1 MKGMVGIYLA
11 PDSALFETRMRVY
24 NRTDTR
30 RSFLWWENAAVP
42 VNENY
47 RIFFP
52 HDVSYVQF
60 HYRKDVTTYP
70 LASGLYNGIDM
81 QENNVDIRFH
91 SATRQPTSYF
101 CGETNEDFFGG
112 FDEKKKCGV
121 VHVADRFTSI
131 GKKMFTWA
139 YNQLSKSWENA
150 LTDNDGE
157 YAELMAGSYSS
168 NQPDFAWLEPY
179 ESKTFTQVWY
189 PIGSIGVPD
198 CATYHAAIHCC
209 ESGINLQTTAIQEK
223 AVLLVDGHRY
233 EIDTLPC
240 QPVFV
245 SCTVKNEVTLTDR
258 EGRILLNYAL
268 KPANPLSLPDRLPS
282 MLTLDTL
289 HTAQDC
295 YLCGIHVDQYRDPVI
310 RPDAYFE
317 KALRI
322 DEDHVPSLTALATYR
337 YQMGE
342 IHEALSLAKRA
353 YEIATRW
360 NFHMSTGDVE
370 YIIGLCYEALSEYCN
385 AYKHFQQ
392 SFWNA
397 DSRAKSMTHI
407 SRIDGIWKQYS
418 SMLNHA
424 KEALIHN
431 ADNNIAY
438 SLRAVAEYRL
448 GDIDKAI
455 ETLGHCLQIDP
466 LDYLANILKVLIK
479 KKSLEQYINSIRC
492 DQAQVALDIA
502 YDLKEMGESGWAIQ
516 VLSAVKNKTAMTA
529 YAYADLTG
537 FYGERI
543 CTLDYGIAYPFRQSE
558 ENSLKKA
565 VRNNAKD
572 ANAYFGLGCLLYSKR
587 RYAEATDSFNR
598 AEKLN
603 SDDPVILRCLAVCY
617 FSHQN
622 RKEEALVLLQKALQL
637 SPLNQQLL
645 FETSY
650 VMTRLEHPAQSKIS
664 LILQHMSTKR
674 RDDILIELAQAYNLS
689 EQYDKVLELM
699 SNHTFI
705 PCEGGEHALADQY
718 MFAQF
723 GLGIKAMQSKHYEE
737 ALMRFRLAQTI
748 PQNLGAGLWNVV
760 KLVPHKFYEA
770 LCLKQIGDAS
780 EALSIFNYI
789 CSVKKDYFSDMHLP
803 ELALS

>member
-240 QPVFV
+240 QRNRL
-245 SCTVKNEVTLTDR
+245 SSTL
-258 EGRILLNYAL
+258 
-268 KPANPLSLPDRLPS
+268 
-282 MLTLDTL
+282 
-289 HTAQDC
+289 
-295 YLCGIHVDQYRDPVI
+295 
-310 RPDAYFE
+310 
-317 KALRI
+317 
-322 DEDHVPSLTALATYR
+322 
-337 YQMGE
+337 
-342 IHEALSLAKRA
+342 
-353 YEIATRW
+353 IA
-360 NFHMSTGDVE
+360 
-370 YIIGLCYEALSEYCN
+370 
-385 AYKHFQQ
+385 
-392 SFWNA
+392 
-397 DSRAKSMTHI
+397 
-407 SRIDGIWKQYS
+407 
-418 SMLNHA
+418 
-424 KEALIHN
+424 
-431 ADNNIAY
+431 
-438 SLRAVAEYRL
+438 
-448 GDIDKAI
+448 
-455 ETLGHCLQIDP
+455 
-466 LDYLANILKVLIK
+466 
-479 KKSLEQYINSIRC
+479 
-492 DQAQVALDIA
+492 
-502 YDLKEMGESGWAIQ
+502 
-516 VLSAVKNKTAMTA
+516 SAV
-529 YAYADLTG
+529 
-537 FYGERI
+537 
-543 CTLDYGIAYPFRQSE
+543 
-558 ENSLKKA
+558 
-565 VRNNAKD
+565 
-572 ANAYFGLGCLLYSKR
+572 
-587 RYAEATDSFNR
+587 
-598 AEKLN
+598 
-603 SDDPVILRCLAVCY
+603 
-617 FSHQN
+617 
-622 RKEEALVLLQKALQL
+622 
-637 SPLNQQLL
+637 
-645 FETSY
+645 
-650 VMTRLEHPAQSKIS
+650 
-664 LILQHMSTKR
+664 
-674 RDDILIELAQAYNLS
+674 
-689 EQYDKVLELM
+689 
-699 SNHTFI
+699 
-705 PCEGGEHALADQY
+705 
-718 MFAQF
+718 
-723 GLGIKAMQSKHYEE
+723 IK
-737 ALMRFRLAQTI
+737 
-748 PQNLGAGLWNVV
+748 
-760 KLVPHKFYEA
+760 HK
-770 LCLKQIGDAS
+770 
-780 EALSIFNYI
+780 
-789 CSVKKDYFSDMHLP
+789 
-803 ELALS
+803 